1 MAVFKPKTR
10 IVSFRLSE
18 EEYECLRQKSLTQG
32 THSTSDC
39 ARAAVLLLLADR
51 TAAPADDFQA
61 KVAQLDQRVRRV
73 ERELQQLGRAVQQ
86 HHASHGTELLC
97 LAGCGKSPSAS

>member
-1 MAVFKPKTR
+1 MAVLKPKTR

-18 EEYECLRQKSLTQG
+18 EEYECLRQKSLAQG

-51 TAAPADDFQA
+51 TAAPADEFEV
-61 KVAQLDQRVRRV
+61 KIAQLDEKMRQV
-73 ERELQQLGRAVQQ
+73 ERELQRLARAVQQ
-86 HHASHGTELLC
+86 HHESHRTELLC
-97 LAGCGKSPSAS
+97 LGNGLR